1 MQKCRRGLAALLVA
15 VMLTTALP
23 VKAMAAEIVDVPPV
37 SVTETGPEQPPEVP
51 DAPEVPDV
59 PESPETPDVP
69 EASETPAPADP
80 QAPSVTPESP
90 ETPAAPETPV
100 PAGPSETPE
109 AVSEDYELTN
119 IGLMVNGTFVPAVEN
134 EISLFSLLPLET
146 KRFYLDLTSF
156 FPDELKEVEIS
167 YIIKNVTG
175 HHPGATE
182 GANEP
187 VVDPDA
193 EKNVAVWGRYGYVDE
208 TGSTVYYSDKYVLM
222 GDGTTLDLSNYRER
236 GIYDYSIDTVEATLE
251 LIIGTPDQLDSNNKR
266 YFITI
271 VYSIEDPLKVGLVT
285 KENGPE
291 LTYTPADSRVMPN
304 QESSTGYRYIG
315 LTVKGSTWD
324 GTTPLPLKMAWKE
337 GPKES
342 RQDDLTVKFYTGYH
356 ETAEAAR
363 QSTEITEQIFG
374 EDAPG
379 YEAIFPQNAVA
390 ISSYPAV
397 TAVFE
402 KDGKAVEVWPVYLSA
417 YANGCYVGAD
427 SKLYTERE
435 GSSGSYDE
443 VANLIYGYDVSDYDM
458 EIGGYAQTYQMKYAT
473 LPANAEYYARASFS
487 YDGKT
492 IGKNDL
498 TQYIACTVLGLYK
511 TVDAAKAAGKDNDI
525 TGALFGDGFKANYSG
540 DGQTFTIICKG
551 QKEGEADTLRY
562 LRIKAVD
569 GTASPFSAS
578 LSSYLYKKVS
588 DGNFDNVA
596 SNMRISSGKHI
607 YQMQDIRH
615 PADATYYARASLS
628 YRGTSV
634 ATADLKK
641 YVSRVVLGDW
651 KTAAET
657 EGKTD
662 AKALFSADGY
672 AADYSDEGQTFT
684 IVCTPQKADEPET
697 LLHLTVQAVDANLGS
712 GVSFWVNGAYDKTVD
727 EEDAKQFYTYSIS
740 SNNDGYVR
748 YQKYQ
753 TVFLLECTADSGMKP
768 VAAKEVYPTF
778 WAASDARVMASIEAG
793 KDPIEQKSGRSMVP
807 FIDGVPVRY
816 VVYSQDHEHG
826 ENYWVTF
833 VTRQEGAHLFVN
845 AVTNIDDSHRD
856 TTEKGP
862 DGKGLPLR
870 EIHLTSA
877 DSYHDILFANIG
889 DAELTGLYARLEG
902 ADTVE
907 LDPYWTIT
915 ADSTGKLAPLDGT
928 GANTGKVRLLPKLD
942 AEGKPIAGTIN
953 GYLIIGSKATG
964 EEVKI
969 KLTGTTGQLQITTT
983 SLRDGVKYVPY
994 SSGIMTNC
1002 MNANNN
1008 LEFKLLKGT
1017 LPTGVT
1023 LYPNTGEVYGVP
1035 KATGTYPIT
1044 VQVSYKNASR
1054 FKDVDPSMLTATAEL
1069 SLTILD
1075 NTDENVWKAT
1085 DASYDVTSWVGTQSG
1100 SWHFLWSSG
1109 NGIFKTEGPYANF
1122 LDFYLDGEKLEPGV
1136 DYNAEEGSTVIT
1148 AFDQTLRKKGEGT
1161 HTLAAE
1167 FRENGG
1173 NRNSELKRAA
1183 QNYTVE
1189 SLSPPP
1195 SDPGTNN
1202 PPSEP
1207 NYPNY
1212 PNYPWRPNPD
1222 WFQPAPGTN
1231 NSGNNSSNSG
1241 TNTSTNPSDN
1251 SHGTD
1256 ISVPGPTNTAGI
1268 PYLDISAADWFY
1280 EDAKW
1285 CYEKQ
1290 IMIGTT
1296 PSTFSS
1302 SEKISMATV
1311 VTVLARL
1318 AKVDLTPFESM
1329 SDADIAPKKWFTAS
1343 AIWAKQ
1349 SGLIPDY
1356 GTFTGEETLSRDQM
1370 AIMLVKYLRST
1381 GMDTTPP
1388 TAPVTF
1394 SDAALMSADGSAAF
1408 QILYKHNIF
1417 RGVGGMSMD
1426 PQGFTTRAQLAALV
1440 HRIDNVAKG
1449 R

>member
-1 MQKCRRGLAALLVA
+1 MFWNVTQVLLDGL
-15 VMLTTALP
+15 LTTFQIFLFTLLFSLP
-23 VKAMAAEIVDVPPV
+23 FGLVLAFGSMSRWRPLRYLIQVLVWIIRGTPLMLQLIIIFYGPGLWLGHNIWSGNESGRITATVVAFSINYACYF
-37 SVTETGPEQPPEVP
+37 SVIFRGGIEG
-51 DAPEVPDV
+51 
-59 PESPETPDVP
+59 
-69 EASETPAPADP
+69 
-80 QAPSVTPESP
+80 
-90 ETPAAPETPV
+90 V
-100 PAGPSETPE
+100 PAGQRE
-109 AVSEDYELTN
+109 AGEVLGMTRSQIFFRITLLQMVKRVVPPLSNEVITLVKDTSLARMIAAYELTFAGYSFMKSN
-119 IGLMVNGTFVPAVEN
+119 GLTWP
-134 EISLFSLLPLET
+134 LFYT
-146 KRFYLDLTSF
+146 GVFYLIFVGVLT
-156 FPDELKEVEIS
+156 LLC
-167 YIIKNVTG
+167 G
-175 HHPGATE
+175 
-182 GANEP
+182 
-187 VVDPDA
+187 
-193 EKNVAVWGRYGYVDE
+193 
-208 TGSTVYYSDKYVLM
+208 
-222 GDGTTLDLSNYRER
+222 
-236 GIYDYSIDTVEATLE
+236 
-251 LIIGTPDQLDSNNKR
+251 
-266 YFITI
+266 
-271 VYSIEDPLKVGLVT
+271 
-285 KENGPE
+285 GPE
-291 LTYTPADSRVMPN
+291 LVR
-304 QESSTGYRYIG
+304 SSLVLPTRMRYEDGWYLSLDI
-315 LTVKGSTWD
+315 KGSTWD
-324 GTTPLPLKMAWKE
+324 GTSPLPLKVEWTADWK
-337 GPKES
+337 KRAS
-342 RQDDLTVKFYTGYH
+342 DLAVEFYTGYH
-356 ETAEAAR
+356 ETAEEAR
-363 QSTEITEQIFG
+363 QSTAITEQIFG
-374 EDAPG
+374 ESAPG
-379 YEAIFPQNAVA
+379 YATSFPQNAVS
-390 ISSYPAV
+390 ISEYPAV
-397 TAVFE
+397 TAVFANQ
-402 KDGKAVEVWPVYLSA
+402 DGQPVEVWPVVISA
-417 YANGCYVGAD
+417 YVNGCSIIPYFSLYLE
-427 SKLYTERE
+427 SKGT
-435 GSSGSYDE
+435 DA
-443 VANLIYGYDVSDYDM
+443 VANSIYRYDASNYDT
-458 EIGGYAQTYQMKYAT
+458 EIGGYPYLYQMKYAT
-473 LPANAEYYARASFS
+473 LPVDAEYYARAYFS

-492 IGKNDL
+492 IGVNDL
-498 TQYIACTVLGLYK
+498 SNYIVHTVQGLYK
-511 TVDAAKAAGKDNDI
+511 TVDAAKARAEENKDNDI
-525 TGALFGDGFKANYSG
+525 TDALFGDGFKANYSG
-540 DGQTFTIICKG
+540 NGQTFTVVCKG
-551 QKEGEADTLRY
+551 QKEGEADTLCY

-578 LSSYLYKKVS
+578 LGSLCRKSS
-588 DGNFDNVA
+588 DGKLVTVA
-596 SNMRISSGKHI
+596 SSSWGNSSSKLT
-607 YQMQDIRH
+607 YRMDSLQH
-615 PADATYYARASLS
+615 PADATYYAKATLS
-628 YRGTSV
+628 YRGTSI
-634 ATADLKK
+634 AFADLNK
-641 YVSRVVLGDW
+641 YVSSVVLGDW
-651 KTAAET
+651 KTEAET
-657 EGKTD
+657 AGKTD
-662 AKALFSADGY
+662 AKALFSDDGY
-672 AADYSDEGQTFT
+672 GANYSGEGQTFT
-684 IVCTPQKADEPET
+684 IVCKPQTADESVT
-697 LLHLTVQAVDANLGS
+697 LLHLSVQAIDANLGS
-712 GVSFWVNGAYDKTVD
+712 GVSFSVTGAYDKSVD
-727 EEDAKQFYTYSIS
+727 EADAKSFAAYSIS
-740 SNNDGYVR
+740 PSNDGYV
-748 YQKYQ
+748 KYQ
-753 TVFLLECTADSGMKP
+753 TVFLLERTDSSTMVPVTAEKI
-768 VAAKEVYPTF
+768 YPTF
-778 WAASDARVMASIEAG
+778 WAASDARVKASLQAG
-793 KDPIEQKSGRSMVP
+793 VSPIDQKSGRTEVP
-807 FIDGVPVRY
+807 FKSGAPIPY
-816 VVYSQDHEHG
+816 AVYA
-826 ENYWVTF
+826 ENTQNNEDYWVTF
-833 VTRQEGAHLFVN
+833 VTQQKGAHLFVN
-845 AVTNIDDSHRD
+845 GVTNIDDSHRD

-870 EIHLTSA
+870 EIHLMNA
-877 DSYHDILFANIG
+877 NSYHDVLFANIG
-889 DAELTGLYARLEG
+889 DEELTGLYARLEG

-915 ADSTGKLAPLDGT
+915 EDSTGKLAAFT
-928 GANTGKVRLLPKLD
+928 TTYSNQVSNVGKIRLLPKLND
-942 AEGKPIAGTIN
+942 EGKPVAGTIN
-953 GYLIIGSKATG
+953 GYLIIGSTATG

-983 SLRDGVKYVPY
+983 TLRDGVKYVPY

-1008 LEFKLLKGT
+1008 LEFKLLAGT
-1017 LPTGVT
+1017 LPAGVT
-1023 LYPNTGEVYGVP
+1023 LYPDTGEVYGVP
-1035 KATGTYPIT
+1035 KAAGVYPIT
-1044 VQVSYKNASR
+1044 VQVSYKNPGR
-1054 FKDVDPSMLTATAEL
+1054 FKVDPSMLTATAEL
-1069 SLTILD
+1069 TLTVLE
-1075 NTDENVWKAT
+1075 NTDENVWNAT
-1085 DASYDVTSWVGTQSG
+1085 DASYDLTNWVGTQSG

-1109 NGIFKTEGPYANF
+1109 DGIFRTVGPYANF

-1189 SLSPPP
+1189 SLSTPP

-1388 TAPVTF
+1388 AAPVAF

>member
-23 VKAMAAEIVDVPPV
+23 VKAMAEDLVDVPPA
-37 SVTETGPEQPPEVP
+37 SVTETGTEQPPEVP
-51 DAPEVPDV
+51 DVPEVPDI
-59 PESPETPDVP
+59 PESPEAPDAP
-69 EASETPAPADP
+69 EAPETPAPTDP
-80 QAPSVTPESP
+80 QEPPAAPGSP
-90 ETPAAPETPV
+90 ETPAVPEASV
-100 PAGPSETPE
+100 PAEPSETPE
-109 AVSEDYELTN
+109 ADPEDYELTN
-119 IGLMVNGTFVPAVEN
+119 LGVMVNGTFVPAVE
-134 EISLFSLLPLET
+134 SDASMFSLLPLER
-146 KRFYLDLTSF
+146 KEFNLDLTKY
-156 FPDELKEVEIS
+156 FPEELKELEIS
-167 YIIKNVTG
+167 YILKSVTARQ
-175 HHPGATE
+175 PSDAT
-182 GANEP
+182 
-187 VVDPDA
+187 VDAGA
-193 EKNVAVWGRYGYVDE
+193 EKNVAVWGRYGYFDE
-208 TGSTVYYSDKYVLM
+208 DGSIINDDDKYVLM
-222 GDGTTLDLSNYRER
+222 GNGTTLDLANYRT
-236 GIYDYSIDTVEATLE
+236 YSDISYLE
-251 LIIGTPDQLDSNNKR
+251 LIIGTPDQLDPTNKR
-266 YFITI
+266 YFIYVATDSSNPLGATLVETDGGPASASSSPI
-271 VYSIEDPLKVGLVT
+271 IPGIINLGNGVSRGYLSI
-285 KENGPE
+285 N
-291 LTYTPADSRVMPN
+291 
-304 QESSTGYRYIG
+304 
-315 LTVKGSTWD
+315 VKGSTWD
-324 GTTPLPLKMAWKE
+324 GVSPLPLKMVWTDAWAKKRA
-337 GPKES
+337 G
-342 RQDDLTVKFYTGYH
+342 DLVVKFYEGYH
-356 ETAEAAR
+356 DTAESAR
-363 QSTEITEQIFG
+363 KSTEITDKIWG
-374 EDAPG
+374 EDAAG
-379 YEAIFPQNAVA
+379 YEVKIPSGQ
-390 ISSYPAV
+390 ISLSNPAV

-402 KDGKAVEVWPVYLSA
+402 KDSKAVAVQPTLISA
-417 YANGCYVGAD
+417 YANGCSVGTARY
-427 SKLYTERE
+427 LYSERE

-443 VANLIYGYDVSDYDM
+443 VADFIYRHDGSDYDM
-458 EIGGYAQTYQMKYAT
+458 EIGGYAQTYRMKYAT
-473 LPANAEYYARASFS
+473 LPANADYYARAYFS

-492 IGKNDL
+492 IEKSDL
-498 TQYIACTVLGLYK
+498 TKYVAHTAQGLYK
-511 TVDAAKAAGKDNDI
+511 TVSAAKDETDI
-525 TGALFGDGFKANYSG
+525 TNDLFGDVGFKANYSG
-540 DGQTFTIICKG
+540 SGQTFTVVCKG
-551 QKEGEADTLRY
+551 QKAGEADTLRY

-578 LSSYLYKKVS
+578 LFNYLYKKAS
-588 DGNFDNVA
+588 DGSFDDVA
-596 SNMRISSGKHI
+596 SNMRISSGKHV
-607 YQMQDIRH
+607 YQMEDIRY
-615 PADATYYARASLS
+615 PADATYYARASFF

-634 ATADLKK
+634 AFADLDK

-672 AADYSDEGQTFT
+672 AANYSGEGQTFT
-684 IVCTPQKADEPET
+684 IVCKPQETGEPET
-697 LLHLTVQAVDANLGS
+697 LLHLTVQAIDANLSS
-712 GVSFWVNGAYDKTVD
+712 GVTFSANGAYDKSVD
-727 EEDAKQFYTYSIS
+727 EEGAKYFDAYPIY

-748 YQKYQ
+748 YQNYQ
-753 TVFLLECTADSGMKP
+753 TVFLLERTADSGMKP
-768 VAAKEVYPTF
+768 VAAKEIYPTF
-778 WAASDARVMASIEAG
+778 WAASDARVMASTEAG
-793 KDPIEQKSGRSMVP
+793 KDPVEQKSGRSKVP
-807 FIDGVPVRY
+807 FTDGVPVRY

-833 VTRQEGAHLFVN
+833 VTQQKGAHLFVN

-889 DAELTGLYARLEG
+889 DAELTDLYARLEG

-942 AEGKPIAGTIN
+942 AEGKPKAGTIN

-1044 VQVSYKNASR
+1044 VQVSYKNANR

-1085 DASYDVTSWVGTQSG
+1085 DASYDVTNWVGTQSG

-1189 SLSPPP
+1189 SISTPP
-1195 SDPGTNN
+1195 STPGDPGTSN
-1202 PPSEP
+1202 PPTGP

-1222 WFQPAPGTN
+1222 WFQPAPGTST
-1231 NSGNNSSNSG
+1231 SGNNSSNSG
-1241 TNTSTNPSDN
+1241 TNTSTNTSDN
-1251 SHGTD
+1251 SHDTE
-1256 ISVPGPTNTAGI
+1256 ISVPGPTNTVGI

-1318 AKVDLTPFESM
+1318 AKVDLSPFEKM
-1329 SDADIAPKKWFTAS
+1329 TDSDVTPNKWFTGA

-1388 TAPVTF
+1388 AAPAAF
-1394 SDAALMSADGSAAF
+1394 SDAALMSADGAAAF

-1426 PQGFTTRAQLAALV
+1426 PQGSTTRAQLAALV
-1440 HRIDNVAKG
+1440 HRIDNVAKMG